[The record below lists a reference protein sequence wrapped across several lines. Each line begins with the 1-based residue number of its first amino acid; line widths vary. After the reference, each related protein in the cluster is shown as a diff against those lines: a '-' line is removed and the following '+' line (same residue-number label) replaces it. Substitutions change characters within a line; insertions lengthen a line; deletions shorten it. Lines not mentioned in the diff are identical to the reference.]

1 MPDLPWLLV
10 LSPAYGLYE
19 LVLAWRKRAA
29 RVDPQAR
36 SADAGSLVQIWLTV
50 GLGIAATVA
59 TMLWLPAWLHRELR
73 ATQPLGLAL
82 FALGIVVRTWAIV
95 SLGRMFTVDVAI
107 LEGHRLVTT
116 GPYRWLRHPSY
127 SGVLAAVLGL
137 GILSGHAVA
146 LVLVTATALFA
157 LVRRIRVEERALAE
171 AFGPAW
177 DAHRARTWNLVPLL
191 W

>member
-1 MPDLPWLLV
+1 MHDLPWLFALA
-10 LSPAYGLYE
+10 PAYGLFE
-19 LVLAWRKRAA
+19 LVLAWHKRAA
-29 RVDPQAR
+29 RVDPRAR

-59 TMLWLPAWLHRELR
+59 AMLWLPAWCGPELHALR
-73 ATQPLGLAL
+73 WLGLAL
-82 FALGIVVRTWAIV
+82 FAVGIGVRTWAIA

-107 LEGHRLVTT
+107 LEGHRLVVT

-137 GILSGHAVA
+137 GILSQHALA
-146 LVLVTATALFA
+146 LACITATALVA
-157 LVRRIRVEERALAE
+157 LVRRIRVEERVLAG

-177 DAHRARTWNLVPLL
+177 DAHCARTWNLVPFL